1 MKSELKF
8 SLAWLAGSVVA
19 ILLTTSLIG
28 LSVGFVESLVS
39 PVLAYPTKAFQ
50 VMLGFLVIGLSI
62 FALQH
67 IVNIAWLLLPDDY
80 DDDDDERELR

>member
-1 MKSELKF
+1 MKSELKV

-39 PVLAYPTKAFQ
+39 PVLAYPAKAFQ
-50 VMLGFLVIGLSI
+50 MMLGFLVLLLSI

-67 IVNIAWLLLPDDY
+67 IVNIGSLVST
-80 DDDDDERELR
+80 DDDDDDDWEDLK